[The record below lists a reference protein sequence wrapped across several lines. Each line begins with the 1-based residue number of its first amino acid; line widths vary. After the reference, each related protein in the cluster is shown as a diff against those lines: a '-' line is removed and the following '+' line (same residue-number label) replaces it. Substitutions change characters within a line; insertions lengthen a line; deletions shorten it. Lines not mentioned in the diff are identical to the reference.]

1 MFNWKHRRI
10 KALLP
15 LYGDESLSPGERK
28 AIEEHLQVC
37 DECRAEWESL
47 RWAISL
53 IKEAPQV
60 PAPRLFVV
68 RAADL
73 ERTSVPIGF
82 YVARAFT
89 ALAAAAFFL
98 LLGFDLLTIALGKAP
113 TPVPMIATVPE
124 VTLTPTPALEPSP
137 QLDTVRSLPMIP
149 SATEEREVNITRE
162 IEALVFKSPLLTPEP
177 SPPPAETPTPTPTP
191 MPAPLLERKPRFPL
205 RWLPLEIAVG
215 VSALAGGVI
224 SWILRRR
231 K

>member
-1 MFNWKHRRI
+1 MFNWKHRKI
-10 KALLP
+10 KSLLP
-15 LYGDESLSPGERK
+15 LYGDKSLSPKERK

-53 IKEAPQV
+53 VKEAPRV
-60 PAPRLFVV
+60 PAPRPFVV

-73 ERTSVPIGF
+73 ERTSVRTGF

-89 ALAAAAFFL
+89 ALATAAFIL
-98 LLGFDLLTIALGKAP
+98 LLGFDLLTTALGKAP
-113 TPVPMIATVPE
+113 APMVATAPE
-124 VTLTPTPALEPSP
+124 VIPTLTPALEPSP
-137 QLDTVRSLPMIP
+137 QLDAVRSLPMIP
-149 SATEEREVNITRE
+149 YATGEKEVDITEET
-162 IEALVFKSPLLTPEP
+162 EALIFKSPLLTPEP
-177 SPPPAETPTPTPTP
+177 SPQLAEIPTPTPTPTP
-191 MPAPLLERKPRFPL
+191 APLPGRKLGFAL